1 MNNQSQVLCYLINL
15 LLLQRLFHFPFIS
28 FLLYFLRSSWTNALS
43 YIIRTIRN
51 IFYNFVNS
59 DRDKDAIQK
68 YFHDT
73 DMQRLN
79 IICFCFVQQLMEYI
93 KDTNG
98 IIIFEKAIN
107 KFVTATIVMS
117 VELILLEVGNFIVI
131 TGKIVKTLKI
141 THENFK
147 LIEKFFFKL
156 IKYINIPMYS
166 ILVL

>member
-1 MNNQSQVLCYLINL
+1 MKKNNDLTPIELFLNSLTGDELCGNLYLHDSNYQMLIYICESL
-15 LLLQRLFHFPFIS
+15 DI
-28 FLLYFLRSSWTNALS
+28 LRSSWTNALS

-117 VELILLEVGNFIVI
+117 VVLILLEVGNFIVI

-147 LIEKFFFKL
+147 LIEKFFL
-156 IKYINIPMYS
+156 S
-166 ILVL
+166 

>member
-1 MNNQSQVLCYLINL
+1 MNS
-15 LLLQRLFHFPFIS
+15 
-28 FLLYFLRSSWTNALS
+28 
-43 YIIRTIRN
+43 
-51 IFYNFVNS
+51 NS
-59 DRDKDAIQK
+59 DKDAIQK

-73 DMQRLN
+73 DMRRLN

-107 KFVTATIVMS
+107 TFVTATIVMS
-117 VELILLEVGNFIVI
+117 VVLILLEVGNFIVI

-147 LIEKFFFKL
+147 LIEKFCL
-156 IKYINIPMYS
+156 S
-166 ILVL
+166 